1 MNQIAIPHS
10 VLNWAAEKAEGSL
23 HSFAEQIAKRKSD
36 REQILEGR
44 LTIPQIEKLA
54 KKARIPFG
62 YLFLSEPPNL
72 DKVEIPDLRRVQ
84 DAMPLSDNFYE
95 TLEDIK
101 AKQEWFIDFTK
112 ESGGGEVSFVGRFK
126 DRKKSANII
135 AADIKK
141 ELGISDDD
149 RRRSPNAEAY
159 FSRLS
164 EKIERAGVLVF
175 KSSIVRSNTKQ
186 ALSEQEFR
194 GFAINH
200 KLVPVIFVNG
210 RDAQVA
216 SVFTLMHELAHIW
229 IGADGVSDV
238 SAYPNNPI
246 EKLCNEVASKVLVPN
261 EIFMEHWS
269 GLDSIGQIAKY
280 FRVSRVVIARRALDN
295 GLINREE
302 YEEIASRAIRIKGVG
317 KPTIYQTLPIRNS
330 KRLTNAVIADAMSG
344 NTLLRDAARLLN
356 VKPSTVI
363 SFGER
368 ALKDD

>member
-1 MNQIAIPHS
+1 MNQIAIPPG
-10 VLNWAAEKAEGSL
+10 VLHWAAEKAEGSL
-23 HSFAEQIAKRKSD
+23 HSFAEQVAKRKGD
-36 REQILEGR
+36 RDRILEGL

-72 DKVEIPDLRRVQ
+72 AEVEIPDLRRVQ
-84 DAMPLSDNFYE
+84 DAEPLGDNFYQ

-101 AKQEWFIDFTK
+101 AKQEWFIDYIK
-112 ESGGGEVSFVGRFK
+112 DSGGVEIPFVGRFK
-126 DRKKSANII
+126 EGKKTATSI

-164 EKIERAGVLVF
+164 EKIERAGILVF
-175 KSSIVRSNTKQ
+175 KSSIVKSNTKQ
-186 ALSEQEFR
+186 SLSEQEFR

-200 KLVPVIFVNG
+200 KFAPVIFING

-229 IGADGVSDV
+229 IGVDGVSDV
-238 SAYPNNPI
+238 TAYPNNPI
-246 EKLCNEVASKVLVPN
+246 EKLCNEIASKILVPN
-261 EIFMEHWS
+261 DVFMEQWN
-269 GLDSIGQIAKY
+269 GIDGIGQLAKY
-280 FRVSRVVIARRALDN
+280 FRVSRVVIARRAMDN
-295 GLINREE
+295 GLIGREQ
-302 YEEIASRAIRIKGVG
+302 YEQIASKVVRIKSAG

-330 KRLTNAVIADAMSG
+330 KKLTSAVIADAMSG

-363 SFGER
+363 SFGKR